1 MTVDVRLTEMETK
14 GTERI
19 VGWAGAIFQMPYKS
33 VFQQLKS
40 VPEGVLCSVVA
51 HGSPAQFYNLSPLDW
66 VVEINEKPIKDLESF
81 LECVSSIPS
90 DSFVRVRTMNYSR
103 FSKVITMRTNTHYF
117 GLWELNRDHNEVTGW
132 KLKSF

>member
-1 MTVDVRLTEMETK
+1 MNVPLTEMETK

-19 VGWAGAIFQMPYKS
+19 VGWAGAVFQMPYKS
-33 VFQQLKS
+33 VYQQLKS
-40 VPEGVLCSVVA
+40 VPEGVLCSVVS
-51 HGSPAQFYNLSPLDW
+51 HGSPAQFYSLSPLDW
-66 VVEINEKPIKDLESF
+66 VVEINEKPVKDLDSF

-103 FSKVITMRTNTHYF
+103 FSKVITMRTNAHYF
-117 GLWELNRDHNEVTGW
+117 GLWELNRDDGEVTGW